1 MEEKEP
7 EMAFY
12 RIDTFDAHSLPF
24 FCLLSGENATHCL
37 SYPIYEPLPIIHTHT
52 IVMFVLS
59 LYAFLF

>member
-7 EMAFY
+7 EMAFC
-12 RIDTFDAHSLPF
+12 RIDTFDARARSF
-24 FCLLSGENATHCL
+24 SSILLREKMQQCL
-37 SYPIYEPLPIIHTHT
+37 SYPIYEPLPILHT